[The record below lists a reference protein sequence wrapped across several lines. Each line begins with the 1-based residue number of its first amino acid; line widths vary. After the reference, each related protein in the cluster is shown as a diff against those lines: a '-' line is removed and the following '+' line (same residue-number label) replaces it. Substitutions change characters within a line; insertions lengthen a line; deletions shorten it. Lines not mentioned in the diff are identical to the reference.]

1 MAEGILAAIA
11 AEDIPALSGQRQQ
24 RDGKTLSVLVSEL
37 LAKALAQESTGP
49 DIAINWPTAPMGA
62 RIDIDDSDALR
73 AVLDEH

>member
-1 MAEGILAAIA
+1 MRTTIDLDPVVLAT
-11 AEDIPALSGQRQQ
+11 LKQRQQ

-49 DIAINWPTAPMGA
+49 DIAISWPTAPMGA
-62 RIDIDDSDALR
+62 RIDIDNKDALW